1 MSDTKNLITGK
12 MWYYQRTYDRARMNR
27 WAPAE
32 QKKTRPMGFWD
43 RPSKPVGPGTPPN
56 TRPTWTTKSTKS
68 HPFLFPHTPSVL
80 LPPLINL
87 SLDRF
92 LGVMGPFKLQGE
104 RGHRGVAGYLAGV
117 VAFWRFTGSLQ
128 QSCTSC
134 SLALKSHY
142 AIDIKVKN
150 EDSGRKKGI
159 TT

>member
-1 MSDTKNLITGK
+1 
-12 MWYYQRTYDRARMNR
+12 MNR

-32 QKKTRPMGFWD
+32 LKKTRTTGSWA

-56 TRPTWTTKSTKS
+56 TRPTWTTTTTTRSTKT
-68 HPFLFPHTPSVL
+68 HPVPFPHNPSVL
-80 LPPLINL
+80 LLPLINL

-117 VAFWRFTGSLQ
+117 VAFWRFTGSLK

-142 AIDIKVKN
+142 AIDIKGAN
-150 EDSGRKKGI
+150 EDSGGRKGI
-159 TT
+159 TSWHILSVWRL

>member
-1 MSDTKNLITGK
+1 MKEHVTEPEWRDG
-12 MWYYQRTYDRARMNR
+12 RDNR
-27 WAPAE
+27 WAEEDEADWFLS
-32 QKKTRPMGFWD
+32 QTLQTCGTWD
-43 RPSKPVGPGTPPN
+43 STQNQTYLTTPP
-56 TRPTWTTKSTKS
+56 TTKSTKT
-68 HPFLFPHTPSVL
+68 HPFLIPHTPSVL

-128 QSCTSC
+128 QSWTSC

-142 AIDIKVKN
+142 AIDIQVAN
-150 EDSGRKKGI
+150 EDSGGKKGV
-159 TT
+159 TS